1 MGFYLKYIITLILSL
16 VFFLILSSTNTIE
29 KSTKVIITIPNLTDS
44 DITHYLK
51 NEFKN
56 LSNIDFIDGSTIT
69 NTIVLK
75 VNEKTFNKKH
85 VETMLNR
92 WGLESESY
100 AFETMLSSSDI
111 E

>member
-1 MGFYLKYIITLILSL
+1 MKYIITLILLL
-16 VFFLILSSTNTIE
+16 VCFLILSTTNTIE

-51 NEFKN
+51 NEFNN

-69 NTIVLK
+69 STIVLK

-85 VETMLNR
+85 VENMLNR

-100 AFETMLSSSDI
+100 AFETMLSSADI

>member
-1 MGFYLKYIITLILSL
+1 M
-16 VFFLILSSTNTIE
+16 FFLILSSTNTLN
-29 KSTKVIITIPNLTDS
+29 KSTKVIITIPNLTES
-44 DITHYLK
+44 DINHYLK
-51 NEFKN
+51 NEFNN

-75 VNEKTFNKKH
+75 VNDKTFNKKH
-85 VETMLNR
+85 VENMLSR

-100 AFETMLSSSDI
+100 AFENMLSSSDI